1 MLNKLADFGETI
13 TLTPQSGIQ
22 IVEYGFNLAETPGFS
37 RSFIERPSGSAND
50 NNELEYT
57 LLPNWEDDDPDAEP
71 PHTPQAD
78 DVSYDISKAKALD
91 TFIGSWVPVPFL
103 RIEPGK
109 DRFGNET
116 YARGPVD
123 WVRVKLVE
131 TQKAHLDEEAT
142 HRLIF
147 AFDTS
152 LVVRKA
158 GRPYLAPSP
167 EDAQQTESFRFVHRL
182 KDLAGF
188 LSNRAD
194 VKGVDGQSG
203 PDTQTWLTSWLEAI
217 FRDFKA
223 AKHPKK
229 RLSEDDFPYCLE
241 HIAQF
246 IVFVGFIARTLKLA
260 KVSLIDT
267 VSERPDVAPIDVD
280 FILDIGN
287 ARTCGLLIQSFPNDE
302 TTDLN
307 RSLVLELRDL
317 TNPELVHREPFESHV
332 EMMQAEFGPEDLAR
346 QSGRARAFFWPS
358 LVRLGP
364 EATRVRA
371 ESEGTEAT
379 TGLSSPKRYL
389 WDVDAV
395 AQNWSVRIQGKSN
408 PDFQP
413 LIERSIYR
421 CVNNRGDVLEQLIED
436 KAKFKL
442 SVRAEDMECA
452 DSLRFSRSSFFT
464 FMVLETLCQAMMMIN
479 SPGVRR
485 RDREKDSPR
494 RLRRII
500 LTIPSATPVQEQR
513 IIRSRT
519 LAAIKLLWMLMGWDD
534 STPGAPK
541 MPQINT
547 SWDEASSVHLVYL
560 YGEITQKL
568 GGSIEALFDF
578 YGKMRLRTD
587 HEGTAD
593 SEQTEK
599 SLRIASVDIGGGTT
613 DLMVTTYY
621 QLDNQALTPVQNF
634 REGFRR
640 AGDDLLKLVVERIVI
655 PAIEK
660 GLAEAGCQGARDLL
674 KELFADD
681 SPGMSEFDKHLRRQ
695 FVLHIM
701 RPVGLGVLSECE
713 QDEGPGGPHQ
723 PRDFASFFENSE
735 KVLDP
740 EDRIVR
746 YLTQIAKQRGAVD
759 FSLADVVVEAN
770 RGLVNECI
778 GSAFDKIFA
787 NIAEAIYKL
796 DADLV
801 LLTGRPSCQ
810 PGVINLF
817 RNQLGTSADRVVPL
831 RDYRVGNWYPFRQP
845 ARSLIADPKTTAVVG
860 GMLCTLASGQ
870 LTNFRLYTDGLAMRS
885 TARYI
890 GELRQDG
897 IIPDD
902 RVYFSDVD
910 LDSDTSPALEASFP
924 FHTAVRLG
932 YRQLPRSDWVAA
944 PLYRLR
950 FKPGENR
957 DRLKGALLVTL
968 ERTESDDEETDAFSI
983 MKSEATREEFKVTSA
998 EDQDGADLKRLLELK
1013 FDTSPVG
1020 LSDGVY
1026 WLDSGILTI
1035 A

>member
-1 MLNKLADFGETI
+1 MLNKLIDYGETI

-22 IVEYGFNLAETPGFS
+22 IVEYGFDLADTPRFT
-37 RSFIERPSGSAND
+37 RSFIERPSEQV
-50 NNELEYT
+50 NENGDIEFT
-57 LLPNWEDDDPDAEP
+57 LLPNWDDEDPEAEP
-71 PHTPQAD
+71 PHLLQASD
-78 DVSYDISKAKALD
+78 DEYDVSKVKALD
-91 TFIGSWVPVPFL
+91 TFMGVWIPVPFL

-116 YARGPVD
+116 YAPGPAD

-131 TQKAHLDEEAT
+131 TSETHGDREAT

-152 LVVRKA
+152 LVDRKA
-158 GRPYLAPSP
+158 RRPYLAPSP
-167 EDAQQTESFRFVHRL
+167 DDARQTESFRFVHNL
-182 KDLAGF
+182 KDVGGF
-188 LSNRAD
+188 LSNRGEKPPA
-194 VKGVDGQSG
+194 KGQAVQ
-203 PDTQTWLTSWLEAI
+203 DTQAWLTSWIESI
-217 FRDFKA
+217 FRDVKA
-223 AKHPKK
+223 ARYPN
-229 RLSEDDFPYCLE
+229 RPLREDDFPHNLE
-241 HIAQF
+241 HIAHF
-246 IVFVGFIARTLKLA
+246 ITFVGFISRAVKLA
-260 KVSLIDT
+260 KISLIDT
-267 VSERPDVAPIDVD
+267 VSERPNVAPIDVD

-302 TTDLN
+302 STDLN

-317 TNPELVHREPFESHV
+317 TNPELVYREPFESHV

-358 LVRLGP
+358 IVRLGP
-364 EATRVRA
+364 EATRVRV

-389 WDVDAV
+389 WDVDEV
-395 AQNWSVRIQGKSN
+395 TQNWNVRLQGKSDL
-408 PDFQP
+408 DFQP

-421 CVNNRGDVLEQLIED
+421 FVNNRGDVLSQLAED
-436 KAKFKL
+436 KAEFKL
-442 SVRAEDMECA
+442 SVRAEDMESA
-452 DSLRFSRSSFFT
+452 DALRFSRSSFFT
-464 FMVLETLCQAMMMIN
+464 FMMMETLCQALMMIN

-494 RLRRII
+494 RLRRIV

-519 LAAIKLLWMLMGWDD
+519 QAAVKLLWALMGWDD
-534 STPGAPK
+534 DTPGAPK
-541 MPQINT
+541 KPEINT

-560 YGEITQKL
+560 FGEITQKL
-568 GGSIEALFDF
+568 GGSIEALFDI
-578 YGKMRLRTD
+578 YGKTRPRTD
-587 HEGTAD
+587 HEGTVTNP
-593 SEQTEK
+593 EPEK

-660 GLAEAGCQGARDLL
+660 GLVESGVKNARDLL

-681 SPGMSEFDKHLRRQ
+681 SPGMSELDKHLRRQ
-695 FVLHIM
+695 FVLCIM
-701 RPVGLGVLSECE
+701 RPVGLGILSECE
-713 QDEGPGGPHQ
+713 QDENTTSLPAT
-723 PRDFASFFENSE
+723 RNFASFFDDSE
-735 KVLDP
+735 GVLSNDG
-740 EDRIVR
+740 RIAQ
-746 YLTQIAKQRGAVD
+746 YLTQAAEQRGAQD
-759 FSLADVVVEAN
+759 FSLANVTVEISHQ
-770 RGLVNECI
+770 LVEECI

-796 DADLV
+796 DADIV

-817 RNQLGTSADRVVPL
+817 RNQLGIAIDRIVPL

-870 LTNFRLYTDGLAMRS
+870 LTNFRLYTEGLAMRS
-885 TARYI
+885 TAQFI

-897 IIPDD
+897 IIPDNK
-902 RVYFSDVD
+902 VYFSNVD
-910 LDSDTSPALEASFP
+910 LDSNAATAMEATFP

-932 YRQLPRSDWVAA
+932 YRQLPRSDWVSA

-950 FKPGENR
+950 FTPGANR
-957 DRLKGALLVTL
+957 DRLKGALRVTL
-968 ERTESDDEETDAFSI
+968 ERNETDAEETDAFSI

-998 EDQDGADLKRLLELK
+998 EDQEGTNLKKLVELK

-1020 LSDGVY
+1020 QSDGVY